1 MHVMEAHTDRLIISP
16 ILAGRTE
23 ELALLQRRF
32 ETVHHRY
39 GSVILVSGEA
49 GIGKSRLIRELKITA
64 ASLGTVALQGS
75 CFAPDSTVPLAP
87 FIDLLRHTPIEL
99 LKEQHFR

>member
-1 MHVMEAHTDRLIISP
+1 MEAHTDHLIISP

-32 ETVHHRY
+32 ESVDHGQ

-49 GIGKSRLIRELKITA
+49 GVGKSRLIRELKATA
-64 ASLGTVALQGS
+64 ASLRTVVLQGS
-75 CFAPDSTVPLAP
+75 CFAPDATVPLAP

-99 LKEQHFR
+99 LKEQ